1 MSSPGEILPGE
12 GPVPCAEPAR
22 RGTLVVRNTGRF
34 PAYLSSHF
42 PLVWASAALEF
53 PRDGLE
59 GARLD
64 LPAGASVRIAPGDE
78 LEVAVRWS

>member
-1 MSSPGEILPGE
+1 VI
-12 GPVPCAEPAR
+12 
-22 RGTLVVRNTGRF
+22 RNAGRF
-34 PAYLSSHF
+34 PASIGSHF
-42 PLVWASAALEF
+42 PLLAASRALEF

-64 LPAGASVRIAPGDE
+64 LPAGASVRIEPGED

>member
-1 MSSPGEILPGE
+1 VRPGEILPGA
-12 GPVPCAEPAR
+12 GPAPSAPATR
-22 RGTLVVRNTGRF
+22 RATLTVRNNGRF

-59 GARLD
+59 GARLE
-64 LPAGASVRIAPGDE
+64 LPAGASVRIAPGGE